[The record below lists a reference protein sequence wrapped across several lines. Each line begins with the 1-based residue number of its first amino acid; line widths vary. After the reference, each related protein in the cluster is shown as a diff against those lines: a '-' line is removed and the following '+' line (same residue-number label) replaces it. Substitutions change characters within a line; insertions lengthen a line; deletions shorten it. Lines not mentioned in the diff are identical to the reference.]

1 MGLAIP
7 TLPTVDSPEKSRIM
21 RSTSRIVCFSLTA
34 LLTLLGF
41 AGTAGADL
49 LPRAE
54 LEKLGAR
61 RYWDGKLQLR
71 PNEMVSR
78 VSLLDEN
85 LYIFTDQNRVF
96 AVHALTGVL
105 RWSRPLA
112 EPGQTVRGPTH
123 SPDFVLFST
132 PGDVRVVDRA
142 TGESKGEPRS
152 IRGVII
158 DVQHDDAEVNV
169 GQLHGLF
176 GGETL
181 MVHRGEG
188 VRPDSIPLA
197 TLKITQVMP
206 RYSKGRL
213 TLTEQARHV
222 QIGDNVRAELVL
234 PLKAVRLPFAPSSAA
249 VADDTRIFFGA
260 ANARFYCLEILTG
273 FEHWVVRTP
282 RTVTSTPVLVKDN
295 LYYAGQDGLVV
306 SCTKADRIKNWTF
319 QTEGAIFADLEV
331 TPKHVL
337 VASSDR
343 SLYCLDRETGGRA
356 WRERMDMPL
365 SAKPIAADK
374 QVYQEVSDFGR
385 YDMDVETGKIKW
397 HRPEGGR
404 YLMQSE
410 STAFLWSGMP
420 GEVGRLVA
428 IEPETGKESGV
439 ISTMV
444 FSFAAAS
451 RSDQAMVFVSRLG
464 DLLCARPK
472 SAEPL
477 KPEQLAA
484 VLKDDRAAKVYAKM
498 GVDRKEAAKK
508 RAEEAARVPER
519 PARLGRYSYLMDDW
533 LRSSRDRAIEEPSTQ
548 PADDA
553 EKTDEESPT
562 TAPADDEEAAPK
574 DDEPAADEDADK
586 KEDEKPEASSDDD
599 DDDDG
604 GDMENDKEEGG
615 SSDDDDDDT
624 GGG

>member
-1 MGLAIP
+1 
-7 TLPTVDSPEKSRIM
+7 M
-21 RSTSRIVCFSLTA
+21 RSRFIHAIACFG
-34 LLTLLGF
+34 LTLM
-41 AGTAGADL
+41 ACVGTASADL

-61 RYWDGKLQLR
+61 RYWDGKLLLR

-78 VSLLDEN
+78 ISLLDEN
-85 LYIFTDQNRVF
+85 VYVLTDQNRVF

-112 EPGQTVRGPTH
+112 DPEQTVRGPTH
-123 SPDFVLFST
+123 SPDYVLFST
-132 PGDVRVVDRA
+132 PGDVRVIDRA

-181 MVHRGEG
+181 QVFRGEG

-213 TLTEQARHV
+213 TLTEQARRA
-222 QIGDNVRAELVL
+222 QIGDKVRAELVL

-249 VADDTRIFFGA
+249 VADDTRLFFGA
-260 ANARFYCLEILTG
+260 ANARFYCIEILTG
-273 FEHWVVRTP
+273 FEHWEVRTP

-319 QTEGAIFADLEV
+319 QTEGPVFADMEV
-331 TPKHVL
+331 TPKYVL

-343 SLYCLDRETGGRA
+343 SLYCLDRETGNRV

-365 SAKPIAADK
+365 SAKPIAAEK
-374 QVYQEVSDFGR
+374 QVYQEVPDFGL
-385 YDMDVETGKIKW
+385 YAMDLETGKIKW

-404 YLMQSE
+404 YLMQSAD
-410 STAFLWSGMP
+410 TAYLWNAAP

-428 IEPETGKESGV
+428 IEPETGKETGV

-451 RSDQAMVFVSRLG
+451 RADQAMVFVSRLG
-464 DLLCARPK
+464 DMLCARPK

-477 KPEQLAA
+477 KPVQLAA
-484 VLKDDRAAKVYAKM
+484 VLKDDRAAKIYAKM

-508 RAEEAARVPER
+508 RAEENAKVVER
-519 PARLGRYSYLMDDW
+519 PSRLGRYSYLMEDW
-533 LRSSRDRAIEEPSTQ
+533 LRSPRDRAIPEPSTQ
-548 PADDA
+548 PAAGD
-553 EKTDEESPT
+553 ETDEKAAT
-562 TAPADDEEAAPK
+562 TAPADEDEAAPK
-574 DDEPAADEDADK
+574 GAEPAADEDADK
-586 KEDEKPEASSDDD
+586 SATSKPAASSDDD
-599 DDDDG
+599 NDDS
-604 GDMENDKEEGG
+604 GDMKNDKDEGG
-615 SSDDDDDDT
+615 SSDDDDDDS

>member
-1 MGLAIP
+1 MF
-7 TLPTVDSPEKSRIM
+7 M
-21 RSTSRIVCFSLTA
+21 RSTSRLVCFC
-34 LLTLLGF
+34 LTLFSF
-41 AGTAGADL
+41 AGTVSADL

-61 RYWDGKLQLR
+61 RYWDGKLLLR

-78 VSLLDEN
+78 ISLLDEN
-85 LYIFTDQNRVF
+85 LYVLTDQNRVF
-96 AVHALTGVL
+96 AVHALTGVQ

-112 EPGQTVRGPTH
+112 EPDQTVRGPTH
-123 SPDFVLFST
+123 SPEYVLFST
-132 PGDVRVVDRA
+132 PGDVRVIDRA

-158 DVQHDDAEVNV
+158 DVQHDDAEINV

-181 MVHRGEG
+181 NVYRGDG
-188 VRPDSIPLA
+188 IRPDSIPLA

-213 TLTEQARHV
+213 TLTEQARRA
-222 QIGDNVRAELVL
+222 QIGDRVRAELVL
-234 PLKAVRLPFAPSSAA
+234 PLKAVRLPFAPASAA
-249 VADDTRIFFGA
+249 VADETRLFFGA

-273 FEHWVVRTP
+273 FEHWEVRTP
-282 RTVTSTPVLVKDN
+282 RTVTSTPVLVKND

-306 SCTKADRIKNWTF
+306 SCTKNDRIKNWTF
-319 QTEGAIFADLEV
+319 QTEGAVFADLEV
-331 TPKHVL
+331 TPKHVF

-343 SLYCLDRETGGRA
+343 SLYCLERETGIRQ

-365 SAKPIAADK
+365 AAKPIATDG
-374 QVYQEVSDFGR
+374 QVYQEVPDFGL
-385 YDMDVETGKIKW
+385 YALDVETGKIKW

-410 STAFLWSGMP
+410 NTAYLWSGMP

-428 IEPETGKESGV
+428 IDPQTGKESGV

-477 KPEQLAA
+477 KPAQLAA

-498 GVDRKEAAKK
+498 GADRKEAAKK
-508 RAEEAARVPER
+508 RSEETARKPE
-519 PARLGRYSYLMDDW
+519 PPSRLGRYSYLMDDW
-533 LRSSRDRAIEEPSTQ
+533 LRSPRDRAIEEPTTQ
-548 PADDA
+548 PAD
-553 EKTDEESPT
+553 EPKSDEEE
-562 TAPADDEEAAPK
+562 TAPAASDDEAAPK
-574 DDEPAADEDADK
+574 DDEPAAEDDADK
-586 KEDEKPEASSDDD
+586 KDEEKPEASSDDD
-599 DDDDG
+599 DDDSG
-604 GDMENDKEEGG
+604 GDMENDQGG
-615 SSDDDDDDT
+615 SSDDDDDDDT
-624 GGG
+624 GGGGG

>member
-1 MGLAIP
+1 
-7 TLPTVDSPEKSRIM
+7 M
-21 RSTSRIVCFSLTA
+21 RSTSRIVCFGMA
-34 LLTLLGF
+34 LLGV
-41 AGTAGADL
+41 AHSARADL

-61 RYWDGKLQLR
+61 RYWDGKLLLR
-71 PNEMVSR
+71 SNEMVSR
-78 VSLLDEN
+78 VALLDEN
-85 LYIFTDQNRVF
+85 LYVFTDQNRVF

-123 SPDFVLFST
+123 SPEFVLFST

-158 DVQHDDAEVNV
+158 DVQHDDAEINV
-169 GQLHGLF
+169 GHLHGLM

-188 VRPDSIPLA
+188 IRPDSIPLA
-197 TLKITQVMP
+197 TLKVTQVMP

-213 TLTEQARHV
+213 TLTEQSRRA
-222 QIGDNVRAELVL
+222 QIGDKVRAELVL

-249 VADDTRIFFGA
+249 VADETRLFFGA

-273 FEHWVVRTP
+273 FEHWQVRTP
-282 RTVTSTPVLVKDN
+282 RTVTSTPVLLKND

-319 QTEGAIFADLEV
+319 QTEGAVFADLEV
-331 TPKHVL
+331 TPKHVF

-343 SLYCLDRETGGRA
+343 SLYCLDRETGQRE

-365 SAKPIAADK
+365 AAKPIATDK
-374 QVYQEVSDFGR
+374 QVYQEVPDFGL
-385 YDMDVETGKIKW
+385 YALDVETGKIKW

-410 STAFLWSGMP
+410 NTAFLWNGAP

-428 IEPETGKESGV
+428 IDPETGKESGV

-451 RSDQAMVFVSRLG
+451 RPDQAMVFVSRLG

-498 GVDRKEAAKK
+498 GVDRKEAARRLAEESK
-508 RAEEAARVPER
+508 RAPEI
-519 PARLGRYSYLMDDW
+519 PSRLGRYSYLMDDW
-533 LRSSRDRAIEEPSTQ
+533 LRSPRDRAIEEPTTEPADEETAATTQ
-548 PADDA
+548 PADD
-553 EKTDEESPT
+553 EDS
-562 TAPADDEEAAPK
+562 APK
-574 DDEPAADEDADK
+574 DDEPAADEDAEK
-586 KEDEKPEASSDDD
+586 PEDKPEASSDD

-604 GDMENDKEEGG
+604 GDMENDQDEGG